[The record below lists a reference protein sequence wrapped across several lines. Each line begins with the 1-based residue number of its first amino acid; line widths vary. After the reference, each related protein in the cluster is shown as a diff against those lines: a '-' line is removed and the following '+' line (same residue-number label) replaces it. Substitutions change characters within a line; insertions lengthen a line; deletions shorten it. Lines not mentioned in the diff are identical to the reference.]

1 MYTGKGSAPK
11 LERKYVEKNR
21 RNHLKTLF
29 NQLYS
34 LLPPHAFQEA
44 MALPDQV
51 DAAVTYIKSLEIKL
65 EKNKMQLEKLRTSKK
80 RPNLCMAIHDPNPT
94 TKLSPQ
100 IEVHEMSPTMDVIL
114 MTGLDNLT
122 MFYNIIRLLHE
133 EGFKVVNA
141 NFSLEGNSTMQ
152 ILHENKIIEN
162 STMESRATTVCSRLK
177 ELLYGSSSPTDDD
190 IIETLLRLWD
200 YDIQSEMLKLI

>member
-1 MYTGKGSAPK
+1 MSLFIYLYQK
-11 LERKYVEKNR
+11 L
-21 RNHLKTLF
+21 
-29 NQLYS
+29 
-34 LLPPHAFQEA
+34 QEA

-51 DAAVTYIKSLEIKL
+51 DAAITYIKSLEIKL

-162 STMESRATTVCSRLK
+162 STMESRATTVYSRLK

-200 YDIQSEMLKLI
+200 DDIQSEMLKLI

>member
-51 DAAVTYIKSLEIKL
+51 DAAITYIKSLEIKL

-122 MFYNIIRLLHE
+122 MFHNIIRLLHE

-162 STMESRATTVCSRLK
+162 STMECRATTVYSRLK
-177 ELLYGSSSPTDDD
+177 ELLYGSSSTDDD